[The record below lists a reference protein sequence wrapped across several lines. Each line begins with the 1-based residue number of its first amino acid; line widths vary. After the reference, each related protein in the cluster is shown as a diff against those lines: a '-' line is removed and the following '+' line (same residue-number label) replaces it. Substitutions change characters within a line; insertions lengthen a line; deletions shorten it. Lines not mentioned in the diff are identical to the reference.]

1 MSDYRRVYVPGGTF
15 FFTVVTENRAPFLC
29 DDRARGILR
38 ESIETCRQKW
48 PMMIEAIVLLPDHL
62 HTIWTLPG
70 DDSDYSRRW
79 AWIKKEFTKA
89 WLAGHGKE
97 QPRSDSRIA
106 NRRRGVW
113 QRRFWEHAI
122 RSDDDLINHVDYIHY
137 NPVKHG
143 LAKCPHDWRYSSF
156 HRYVAEGVYP
166 QDWACACK
174 SDKAHVPKYDEI
186 ARRAGE

>member
-1 MSDYRRVYVPGGTF
+1 MEKNSQGVI
-15 FFTVVTENRAPFLC
+15 RA
-29 DDRARGILR
+29 
-38 ESIETCRQKW
+38 
-48 PMMIEAIVLLPDHL
+48 
-62 HTIWTLPG
+62 
-70 DDSDYSRRW
+70 
-79 AWIKKEFTKA
+79 
-89 WLAGHGKE
+89 
-97 QPRSDSRIA
+97 SRIA
-106 NRRRGVW
+106 GAAFGNVV
-113 QRRFWEHAI
+113 FWEHAI

-143 LAKCPHDWRYSSF
+143 LVKCPHDWRYSSF